1 MTTQREVDEC
11 FEAVTDFVVAASV
24 SQDDPAMRL
33 WCVRTFGTTV
43 PAIHRSFMEAR
54 LSIAPRI
61 TDQGDLAYVI
71 SGRFPAG
78 FAPIGIAT
86 PAMLKIPQEGIDED
100 RPIAEMLAWT
110 APDDASALDDE
121 S

>member
-11 FEAVTDFVVAASV
+11 FQAVTDFVVGV
-24 SQDDPAMRL
+24 SIAQDDPVMRL

-43 PAIHRSFMEAR
+43 AAIHRSFMEAR
-54 LSIAPRI
+54 LSITPRI

-86 PAMLKIPQEGIDED
+86 PELLKIPQAGIDED
-100 RPIAEMLAWT
+100 RPIAEMMAWT